1 MGFACGRYAS
11 SSTHSSADVASLHPG
26 EGKPQ
31 QIDLHLRFARL
42 CIARNRVAP
51 RDPGGSAHQGK
62 VAAFQVT
69 SAPRVAPLAAG
80 LAFGTR
86 ERRSAGSDENQLGL
100 LSDCTR
106 DLIQSYCLDGIDALC
121 VSAASC
127 T

>member
-42 CIARNRVAP
+42 CIAGIALRR
-51 RDPGGSAHQGK
+51 GTQGVQRTK
-62 VAAFQVT
+62 ARWRHSRSPARHELHLSQ
-69 SAPRVAPLAAG
+69 LAS
-80 LAFGTR
+80 
-86 ERRSAGSDENQLGL
+86 RSARVNDVQQAPMKTSPGL